1 MIPMHYLINTK
12 EYSLYTVLGKTSVDI
27 HNDFVKFT
35 GSVTITLLHSQS
47 KEKFK
52 ISPISHYDIVS
63 KLKTAVDWFYDKKM
77 NDLFVVDE
85 RGVLIFNNDYN
96 KLSITIHS
104 NFNQHIEVRP
114 VVNNANSERGKEGV
128 IIRVN
133 RSDAIIIMDR
143 EEFERMYFFLAN
155 FSYQSEMHLL
165 LDVLKAAK
173 NSKGTSSLPQLN
185 QNNGAHSNPFG
196 L

>member
-1 MIPMHYLINTK
+1 MIPMHYLISTK

-96 KLSITIHS
+96 VLFPGKFLL
-104 NFNQHIEVRP
+104 
-114 VVNNANSERGKEGV
+114 SERNASF
-128 IIRVN
+128 IR
-133 RSDAIIIMDR
+133 
-143 EEFERMYFFLAN
+143 YT
-155 FSYQSEMHLL
+155 QSCE
-165 LDVLKAAK
+165 K
-173 NSKGTSSLPQLN
+173 
-185 QNNGAHSNPFG
+185 
-196 L
+196 